1 MYAANSPLVERL
13 LNVESGPRLS
23 LYLHTHRT
31 QPERRDD
38 PVRYR
43 ALVRRLQES
52 LENAYD
58 PATVES
64 LMAPFKELS
73 NDEVFW
79 NARKEGIAVF
89 CAPGF
94 FEAHHLD
101 RPVPDLAIVADSFHV
116 KPLLRIVQTLERYHV
131 LAITRERVRVFEG
144 DRDGLDVL
152 DLGPDVPLTIEG
164 VLGEEHTERHF
175 STSNSGGTL
184 RAVAHSTTQDDVDI
198 DTERFFRA
206 IDRIIMENV
215 SRNSGRPMILAGLA
229 DQISLFQ
236 KVRKNP
242 NILLEGIPG
251 HPDGISHKELVR
263 RAWAII
269 EPYVQADSKRAIASY
284 RAAAAK
290 ELGLDDVVPIS
301 HAATEGRVATLLV
314 EATRQVPGKIDPAT
328 GDVVFD
334 DLDQPDINDV
344 LDDLAVLVL
353 RKGGKVLV
361 LPTEHMP
368 TATGAAAVLRY

>member
-1 MYAANSPLVERL
+1 MYAANNPLVEQL
-13 LNVESGPRLS
+13 LTVETAPRLS
-23 LYLHTHRT
+23 LYLNTHRT

-43 ALVRRLQES
+43 ALVRRLTES
-52 LENAYD
+52 LEAAYD
-58 PATVES
+58 AATVES
-64 LMAPFKELS
+64 LIAPFKELS
-73 NDEVFW
+73 NDETFW
-79 NARKEGIAVF
+79 NARKEGMAVF

-94 FEAHHLD
+94 FSAQHLD

-131 LAITRERVRVFEG
+131 LAITRERVRVFVG
-144 DRDGLDVL
+144 DRDGLELL
-152 DLGPDVPLTIEG
+152 DLGPEVPLTIDE
-164 VLGEEHTERHF
+164 VLGADHTERHF
-175 STSNSGGTL
+175 TTSNSGGTP
-184 RAVAHSTTQDDVDI
+184 RTIAHSTTRDEVEL

-206 IDRIIMENV
+206 IDRIITEHV
-215 SRNSGRPMILAGLA
+215 SRNSGLPMILAGLA
-229 DQISLFQ
+229 DQISVFQ

-242 NILLEGIPG
+242 NILLEGIAG

-269 EPYVQADSKRAIASY
+269 EPYVQADSKRAIESYHEAAS
-284 RAAAAK
+284 K
-290 ELGLDDVVPIS
+290 ELGMDDVVPIS